1 MILETA
7 SSLKEQIISY
17 EDLIQEAKLP
27 VDSVFYFD
35 LSLDLSSLSKTKY
48 LSTSNT

>member
-7 SSLKEQIISY
+7 SSLKDQIISY
-17 EDLIQEAKLP
+17 EDLIKEAKLP
-27 VDSVFYFD
+27 VD
-35 LSLDLSSLSKTKY
+35 LSFTLISHLICLHYRKTKY